1 MKCKICNAD
10 AENGL
15 LILGEGF
22 VCSEDCAQISQARH
36 EKYLNE
42 LDSEELLDMPDQ
54 FETKDF
60 ERWCLKCAMNWL
72 RNLSAKDRKFLGK
85 SNPML
90 LLPGQLALYFKEQIL
105 QNLHPAY
112 HSEINHHGHDRFFSR
127 GTYCLRQPV
136 PKAKIIEAAQKA
148 DLLTSEATY

>member
-1 MKCKICNAD
+1 MKCEICNAD

-15 LILGEGF
+15 LILGQGF
-22 VCSEDCAQISQARH
+22 VCSEDCAQIGQARLN
-36 EKYLNE
+36 KYLDE

-60 ERWCLKCAMNWL
+60 ERWCLKLAIKWL
-72 RNLSAKDRKFLGK
+72 KSLSAKDRKFLRK
-85 SNPML
+85 SNPMF

-112 HSEINHHGHDRFFSR
+112 HSEIYHQGHDRLFSR
-127 GTYCLRQPV
+127 GTYCLRQHV
-136 PKAKIIEAAQKA
+136 PKEIIIEAAQKA
-148 DLLTSEATY
+148 DLLTSEATF